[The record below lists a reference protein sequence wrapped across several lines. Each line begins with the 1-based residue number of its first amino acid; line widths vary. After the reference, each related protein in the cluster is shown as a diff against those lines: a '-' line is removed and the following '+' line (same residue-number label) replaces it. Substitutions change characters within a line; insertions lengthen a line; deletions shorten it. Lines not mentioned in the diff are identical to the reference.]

1 MSTEDM
7 LMLLVSMDWLCVR
20 SVCDCCGAGQ
30 AKILTVL
37 DLLLPLLLLILM
49 RVFLL
54 LRKVSTLVQRSLPRV
69 YTKMLRL
76 KARLPARRAIW
87 KKPQFE
93 AASGEGDLSAKLT
106 EVVKNNSIV
115 NSLHSSR

>member
-1 MSTEDM
+1 
-7 LMLLVSMDWLCVR
+7 
-20 SVCDCCGAGQ
+20 
-30 AKILTVL
+30 
-37 DLLLPLLLLILM
+37 M

-54 LRKVSTLVQRSLPRV
+54 LRKVSTLVQRSLPRE

-76 KARLPARRAIW
+76 KASLPVRRTIW

>member
-1 MSTEDM
+1 
-7 LMLLVSMDWLCVR
+7 
-20 SVCDCCGAGQ
+20 
-30 AKILTVL
+30 
-37 DLLLPLLLLILM
+37 M

>member
-1 MSTEDM
+1 
-7 LMLLVSMDWLCVR
+7 
-20 SVCDCCGAGQ
+20 
-30 AKILTVL
+30 LTVL
-37 DLLLPLLLLILM
+37 NLLLLILLLM

-54 LRKVSTLVQRSLPRV
+54 LRKVSTLVHRSLPRV

-76 KARLPARRAIW
+76 KARLPVRRAIW

-93 AASGEGDLSAKLT
+93 TASGEGDLSAKLT
-106 EVVKNNSIV
+106 EVVKNNSVV